1 MLDGP
6 WRAPHDLVWTRYP
19 DSEDWA
25 VFNPQSGDVHLVTAS
40 AYFLWQTIATS
51 NEITTGKLLAA
62 LADHV
67 QMPLEADLI
76 TAADQTLQFMDRAGL
91 ITPNI

>member
-1 MLDGP
+1 MYEGP
-6 WRAPHDLVWTRYP
+6 WRAPHDLVWTRYA

-25 VFNPQSGDVHLVTAS
+25 VFNPQSGDVHLLTAS
-40 AYFLWQTIATS
+40 AHFLWQTIAAG
-51 NEITTGKLLAA
+51 NHITTDQLLAA

-67 QMPLEADLI
+67 QMPLDADLI

-91 ITPNI
+91 IAPNI